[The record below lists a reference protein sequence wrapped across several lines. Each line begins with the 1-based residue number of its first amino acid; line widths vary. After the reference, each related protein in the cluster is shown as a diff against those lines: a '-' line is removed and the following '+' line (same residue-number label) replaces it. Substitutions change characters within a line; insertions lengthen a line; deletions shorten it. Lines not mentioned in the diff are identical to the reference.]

1 MQSVTQEASE
11 DGDPSKEDLGYVY
24 KDDTTTGFSNET
36 QIEVQWIKEDASI
49 LQNGVE
55 YRQDDA
61 TRNQIQNQETADKK
75 HQTKKSNFCGLKKGF
90 LL

>member
-1 MQSVTQEASE
+1 MQSFTQEASE
-11 DGDPSKEDLGYVY
+11 DGDSLKEVLGDVY
-24 KDDTTTGFSNET
+24 KDDRTTGFSNET
-36 QIEVQWIKEDASI
+36 QIEVQWIKEDDPI

-61 TRNQIQNQETADKK
+61 TRNQIENQETANKK
-75 HQTKKSNFCGLKKGF
+75 HQTKKSKFGGLKKGF